1 MTVVEILDEAR
12 TGAAVERLVCHPRLP
27 LVAGLDSVRPGVRVW
42 ECAGGRLREV
52 GETGVGSEP
61 YGGAF
66 GWERLLRTPVPAW
79 HPERAEL
86 VVSAEGKVVRWT
98 PAGVEDAVR
107 VPDGARYRNL
117 AFAPDGRT
125 LWGSPST
132 RAEERCD
139 VIDPGTGAVTVGP
152 WWDTGVAAHPGGGL
166 LLTLSSDQG
175 ATHGLFTRATGPGP
189 RLLHRAVI
197 LDCDG
202 YETPLFS
209 PDGRHF
215 AVRGNAYGN
224 SVDVFAFPSLER
236 VLSTPLGEPSPGYP
250 YPPEWLE
257 SMRAWSRHNL
267 AFGADPGLLWVG
279 TPRGTLVALDVETR
293 EAEEHPLLDGSRVTA
308 LATTATG
315 EFVVAGSGGEL
326 ALLSVPAG
334 RTAEPGTAKT
344 AVTAFLD
351 STHDIP
357 VDDDLEEHLLLTDG
371 VRTWSADDLDTIDTA
386 DDTDPTWLRIQA
398 TVNSLR
404 DQERRE

>member
-1 MTVVEILDEAR
+1 MTDVEILSEER
-12 TGAAVERLVCHPRLP
+12 IGAPVERLVCHPRLP
-27 LVAGLDSVRPGVRVW
+27 LVAGLDSVRPAVRVW
-42 ECAGGRLREV
+42 ECADGRLREV
-52 GETGVGSEP
+52 GGTGGRPDP
-61 YGGAF
+61 YGDAF
-66 GWERLLRTPVPAW
+66 GWDRCERTPVPAW

-98 PAGVEDAVR
+98 PAGIEDAVHI
-107 VPDGARYRNL
+107 PDGAEYRNL

-132 RAEERCD
+132 KAGERSD
-139 VIDPGTGAVTVGP
+139 VIDLDTGAVAVGP

-175 ATHGLFTRATGPGP
+175 ATHGLFARATGPGP
-189 RLLHRAVI
+189 RPLHRAVV

-215 AVRGNAYGN
+215 AIRGNAYDN

-257 SMRAWSRHNL
+257 SMEAWSRHNL
-267 AFGADPGLLWVG
+267 AFAADPGLLWVG
-279 TPRGTLVALDVETR
+279 TPRGTLVALDLETR
-293 EAEEHPLLDGSRVTA
+293 QAEEHPLLDGSRVTA

-326 ALLSVPAG
+326 ALLSVPVC
-334 RTAEPGTAKT
+334 RTADPGTART

-351 STHDIP
+351 STHEIP
-357 VDDDLEEHLLLTDG
+357 EDGDPEEHLLLTDG
-371 VRTWSADDLDTIDTA
+371 VRTWSADDLDTVDTA
-386 DDTDPTWLRIQA
+386 DDNDPTWLRIQA

-404 DQERRE
+404 NQ